1 MSDVIVI
8 GVGTM
13 GAAACLELAR
23 RGVRVLGLEQFG
35 VPHTLGSH
43 HGHSRMFRM
52 SYYEHPDYV
61 PLLKRAYDGWKGL
74 EREAGVRL
82 FHETG
87 ALYLGRADRALIRG
101 SLESARAHRLAHEVL
116 DRAALELRFP
126 QFRPPSGFLGVF
138 EPSAGFVEPEA
149 AVGVMADRAMRLGAQ
164 IHGHE
169 PVESW
174 AAGKAG
180 CVVKTAKDEYR
191 ADRLIFCGG
200 AWSSKLM
207 KDLGVPLTVTR
218 QVQGWVQPR
227 GPDSFTEGRFP
238 CWAFENPD
246 GSLFYGFPMAPTKPG
261 LKLARHARGVVFDPD
276 STDRRARPGDERDFL
291 EGLECLSPEAAGPVV
306 SIGVCLYTNSPDSH
320 FIIDRHPK
328 HERVALA
335 CGFSGHGF
343 KFSPVIGEVLADL
356 ACAGRT
362 DWPIGFLGLSR
373 FRGA

>member
-1 MSDVIVI
+1 MHDVIVI

-61 PLLKRAYDGWKGL
+61 PLLKRAYEGWKAL
-74 EREAGVRL
+74 ERDAGVRL

-101 SLESARAHRLAHEVL
+101 SLESARTHGLAHEAL
-116 DRAALELRFP
+116 DRAALERRFP
-126 QFRPPSGFLGVF
+126 QFRPPPGFLGVF
-138 EPSAGFVEPEA
+138 EPRAGFVVPEA
-149 AVGVMADRAMRLGAQ
+149 SVGVIADQAMRLGAE

-174 AAGKAG
+174 RVEPSG
-180 CVVKTAKDEYR
+180 CVVRTAKDEYR
-191 ADRLIFCGG
+191 ADRLVFCGG
-200 AWSSKLM
+200 AWSSRLM
-207 KDLGVPLTVTR
+207 TDLGVPLAVTR

-227 GPDSFTEGRFP
+227 VPDSFTEGRFP
-238 CWAFENPD
+238 CWALENPD
-246 GSLFYGFPMAPTKPG
+246 GSLYYGFPMMPTSPG
-261 LKLARHARGVVFDPD
+261 LKIARHARGEPFDPD
-276 STDRRARPGDERDFL
+276 SMDRRARPGDERDFL
-291 EGLECLSPEAAGPVV
+291 GALECLSPEAAGPVV

-343 KFSPVIGEVLADL
+343 KFAPVIGEVLADL

-362 DWPIGFLGLSR
+362 EWPIGFLGLSR
-373 FRGA
+373 LR